1 MDWKDWKDW
10 RAVENR
16 PDKLSRHSHYG
27 RWRHPNLGY
36 AAEALERTGY
46 KCTSLPTGLEET
58 DIMARHDLPAF
69 CRTLVRSTFPSTAA
83 TTVVEAV
90 ISSLTEATFLH

>member
-1 MDWKDWKDW
+1 MVWKDW

-69 CRTLVRSTFPSTAA
+69 CRTLVRSTFHSTAA